1 MSAAEQISR
10 TDERGPIPAALK
22 RFIWDIQSMV
32 ELADSEREILLIG
45 RDLMARLICEA
56 DVLPAAFS
64 AAPPGAARQFQLY
77 SDAMERFCVVNTILA
92 GGAALSIAQP
102 AAWEIMGVLTGAI
115 DRGALGAGA
124 GAGGRLLRP
133 GSVETLGSKS
143 GDSSRL
149 SNTLEDQVS
158 ISIHVYG
165 GAIGGLSRRELAS
178 DGRPTPPLG
187 YANGE
192 NAPPYDIFSIQ
203 TNIQD

>member
-1 MSAAEQISR
+1 MSAAEQISP
-10 TDERGPIPAALK
+10 TDERGPIPSALK

-56 DVLPAAFS
+56 DALPAAFS
-64 AAPPGAARQFQLY
+64 ATPPGAARQFQLY
-77 SDAMERFCVVNTILA
+77 SDAMERFCVVSTILA

-115 DRGALGAGA
+115 DRG
-124 GAGGRLLRP
+124 GRLLRA
-133 GSVETLGSKS
+133 GSAETLGSKG
-143 GDSSRL
+143 GDASRL
-149 SNTLEDQVS
+149 SNALDDQLS
-158 ISIHVYG
+158 IAIHVYG
-165 GAIGGLSRRELAS
+165 GAIGGLSRRQLAP
-178 DGRPTPPLG
+178 DGTSSPPLG

-203 TNIQD
+203 TNIRD

>member
-1 MSAAEQISR
+1 MNAAEPISP

-56 DVLPAAFS
+56 DALPAAFS

-77 SDAMERFCVVNTILA
+77 SDAMERFTVVSTILA
-92 GGAALSIAQP
+92 GGAALAIAQP

-115 DRGALGAGA
+115 DRG
-124 GAGGRLLRP
+124 GRLLRP
-133 GSVETLGSKS
+133 GAVETLGSKGEGS
-143 GDSSRL
+143 TRL
-149 SNTLEDQVS
+149 SNVLDDQLS

-165 GAIGGLSRRELAS
+165 GEIGGLSRSQLAP
-178 DGRPTPPLG
+178 DGTPTAPLG

-203 TNIQD
+203 TNIRD

>member
-1 MSAAEQISR
+1 MNAAEPISP

-56 DVLPAAFS
+56 DALPAAFS
-64 AAPPGAARQFQLY
+64 AAPLGAARQFQLY
-77 SDAMERFCVVNTILA
+77 SDAMERFTVVSTILA
-92 GGAALSIAQP
+92 GGAALAIAQP

-115 DRGALGAGA
+115 DRG
-124 GAGGRLLRP
+124 GRLLRP
-133 GSVETLGSKS
+133 GAVETLGSK
-143 GDSSRL
+143 GEGSSRL
-149 SNTLEDQVS
+149 SNVLDDQLS
-158 ISIHVYG
+158 IAIHVYG
-165 GAIGGLSRRELAS
+165 GEIGRLSRSQLATP
-178 DGRPTPPLG
+178 DGTPTAPLG

-203 TNIQD
+203 TNIRD

>member
-1 MSAAEQISR
+1 MNAAEPISP
-10 TDERGPIPAALK
+10 TDERGKIPAPLK

-56 DVLPAAFS
+56 EVLPAAFS
-64 AAPPGAARQFQLY
+64 AAPPGAARQYQLY
-77 SDAMERFCVVNTILA
+77 SDAMERFCVVSTILA

-115 DRGALGAGA
+115 DRGALGAA
-124 GAGGRLLRP
+124 ADGRLLRP
-133 GSVETLGSKS
+133 GAVETLGSKG
-143 GDSSRL
+143 GDSLRL
-149 SNTLEDQVS
+149 TNALDDQLS

-165 GAIGGLSRRELAS
+165 GEIGRLSRRQLAP
-178 DGRPTPPLG
+178 DGTPTPPLG